1 MLIGGGA
8 EPEKLTKIGTAVLRS
23 CQTRLWRKR
32 GFGVWLPAVRS
43 LTVETAVPLCMGESH
58 AVTVTSRISDKFQ
71 VRSNGGAMRV
81 IVCMEE
87 QIEGVSS
94 SGYKYQSRSG
104 FKTYQFEGGEPAAKI
119 GDAFLDRT
127 GQIYR
132 RITPDS
138 QQSDLPEFPKHPEHP
153 ARRAPCRRPWRGSP
167 RRCLFIASR
176 VY

>member
-1 MLIGGGA
+1 MSD
-8 EPEKLTKIGTAVLRS
+8 TSVS
-23 CQTRLWRKR
+23 KR
-32 GFGVWLPAVRS
+32 RVGVGFPAVRS
-43 LTVETAVPLCMGESH
+43 LTVETAVHLCMGESH

-71 VRSNGGAMRV
+71 VRSNGGAVRV

-94 SGYKYQSRSG
+94 SGFKYQSRSD
-104 FKTYQFEGGEPAAKI
+104 FKNYQFEGGEPATKI

-138 QQSDLPEFPKHPEHP
+138 QEVRPGSVSKGIPRGGHLAVPLH
-153 ARRAPCRRPWRGSP
+153 CRP
-167 RRCLFIASR
+167 

>member
-23 CQTRLWRKR
+23 CQTRLCRKR
-32 GFGVWLPAVRS
+32 GFGIWLPAVRS

-58 AVTVTSRISDKFQ
+58 AVTLTSRISDKFQ

-138 QQSDLPEFPKHPEHP
+138 QQV
-153 ARRAPCRRPWRGSP
+153 RPG
-167 RRCLFIASR
+167 
-176 VY
+176 